1 MGRTESLIR
10 KSFKRELF
18 VGFVLT
24 AMLPVAISSIFLIRV
39 FKAKLSRDYE
49 KDAMAQMENVEKTLT
64 EFQQETDL
72 TLKKI
77 ASDSTVITGITET
90 DSWLKSKA
98 YKQIYEQTGGLRE
111 RAQFYVYDSE
121 GKCVFTTSA
130 SGQMVD
136 LPPYWGILKVARAH
150 ADEMIIRRSGD
161 GGLPSLQMARAI
173 VVEEECCG
181 FVMAEVNEEHFG
193 YILHNMYDNKSD
205 IVLLDQFWEEIYST
219 KAAGEEELGQ
229 VLRKRRME
237 GEKIRQTTDGIN
249 FYIRPFWDGR
259 LFLVL
264 GQEIVFT
271 EDITSTLVGVSI
283 TIALFSMLL
292 CMFMA
297 TLMSEYLTVPIKRL
311 MKAMHQVQ
319 TGNLDTHVDSGRK
332 DELGQLSADF
342 NRMTGELKN
351 YMELQVRQQQELSDS
366 NIAMMQAQLNPHFL
380 YNTLDTMKWM
390 AKVNHVPE
398 IAVLSAGLARILR
411 KSISAEKFIKLSE
424 EIQLVNY
431 YVEIQQLRFN
441 NSFSF
446 DVELPMELEDCI
458 VPKLILQPL
467 VENAIIH
474 GLKEQEEGEILL
486 NIYEKQNTLYIEVID
501 DGCGMSE
508 EMLSLLN
515 GRDREA
521 LKGHIGFYNVA
532 TILRLYYGELYGV
545 SAQSGYEKGT
555 RITLTIPVN
564 GEKQNAE
571 SIGG

>member
-18 VGFVLT
+18 VCFVLT
-24 AMLPVAISSIFLIRV
+24 AMLPVVISSVFLIRV

-49 KDAMAQMENVEKTLT
+49 KDAIEQMENVERMLT
-64 EFQQETDL
+64 GFQQETDL

-77 ASDSTVITGITET
+77 ASDPTVITGITET

-98 YKQIYEQTGGLRE
+98 YKQIYEQTKGLRE
-111 RAQFYVYDSE
+111 QAQFHVYDSE
-121 GKCVFTTSA
+121 GQCVFTTSA
-130 SGQMVD
+130 SGQMMN
-136 LPPYWGILKVARAH
+136 LPSYWGILKVARAH
-150 ADEMIIRRSGD
+150 ADDMIVRRSGD

-181 FVMAEVNEEHFG
+181 FVMAELNEEHFG

-205 IVLLDQFWEEIYST
+205 IVILDQFWEEIYST

-229 VLRKRRME
+229 MLRKRRMK

-249 FYIRPFWDGR
+249 FYIRPIWDGR

-264 GQEIVFT
+264 GREIVFT
-271 EDITSTLVGVSI
+271 EDITSTLVGVI
-283 TIALFSMLL
+283 VTIALFSMLL

-319 TGNLDTHVDSGRK
+319 VGNLDTHVDSGRK

-398 IAVLSAGLARILR
+398 IAVLSSGLARILR

-458 VPKLILQPL
+458 VPKLILQPI
-467 VENAIIH
+467 VDHSRA
-474 GLKEQEEGEILL
+474 EGA
-486 NIYEKQNTLYIEVID
+486 
-501 DGCGMSE
+501 GG
-508 EMLSLLN
+508 
-515 GRDREA
+515 GRDP
-521 LKGHIGFYNVA
+521 LKY
-532 TILRLYYGELYGV
+532 L
-545 SAQSGYEKGT
+545 
-555 RITLTIPVN
+555 
-564 GEKQNAE
+564 
-571 SIGG
+571 

>member
-24 AMLPVAISSIFLIRV
+24 AMLPVVISSVFLIRV
-39 FKAKLSRDYE
+39 FKAKLARDYE
-49 KDAMAQMENVEKTLT
+49 KDAMAQMENVEMALT
-64 EFQQETDL
+64 EFGQETDL
-72 TLKKI
+72 TLEKI
-77 ASDSTVITGITET
+77 ATNSTVIAGITET

-98 YKQIYEQTGGLRE
+98 YKQIYEQTKGLRE
-111 RAQFYVYDSE
+111 QAQFHVYDSE
-121 GKCVFTTSA
+121 GKCVFTTSS
-130 SGQMVD
+130 SGQMIN
-136 LPPYWGILKVARAH
+136 LPTYWGILKVARAH
-150 ADEMIIRRSGD
+150 AGEMIVRRSGD
-161 GGLPSLQMARAI
+161 GGIPSLQMARAI

-181 FVMAEVNEEHFG
+181 FVMAVVDEEHFG
-193 YILHNMYDNKSD
+193 YILHNIYDDKSD
-205 IVLLDQFWEEIYST
+205 IVILDQFWEEIYST
-219 KAAGEEELGQ
+219 KADEEEGLGR
-229 VLRKRRME
+229 VMRKRRME

-249 FYIRPFWDGR
+249 FYIRPIWDGR

-264 GQEIVFT
+264 EKEIVFT
-271 EDITSTLVGVSI
+271 DDITSTLVGVII
-283 TIALFSMLL
+283 TVALFSMLL

-297 TLMSEYLTVPIKRL
+297 TIMSEYLTAPIKRL
-311 MKAMHQVQ
+311 TKAIHQVQ
-319 TGNLDTHVDSGRK
+319 GGNLNVHVDSGRK

-398 IAVLSAGLARILR
+398 IAVLSSGLARILR
-411 KSISAEKFIKLSE
+411 KSISAEKFIRLSE

-431 YVEIQQLRFN
+431 YVEIQKLRFN

-458 VPKLILQPL
+458 VPKLILQPI

-486 NIYEKQNTLYIEVID
+486 NIYEKQNVLYIEVID

-515 GRDREA
+515 SRDREV

-532 TILRLYYGELYGV
+532 TILRLYYGEAYGV

-555 RITLTIPVN
+555 RVTLTIPVN

-571 SIGG
+571 SISG